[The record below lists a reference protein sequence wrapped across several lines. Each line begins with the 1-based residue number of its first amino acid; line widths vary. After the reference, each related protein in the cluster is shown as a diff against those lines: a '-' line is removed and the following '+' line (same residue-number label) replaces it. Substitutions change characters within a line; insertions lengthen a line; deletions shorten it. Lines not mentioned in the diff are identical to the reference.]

1 MKKSILFLMI
11 SIGILINATAQEL
24 TKKEKKS
31 LKRIQSHVNYLA
43 SDRLEGRGTGSPGE
57 KLSAE
62 YIAKQFKKSKVSPKG
77 ENGGYFQEFDITTLR
92 MAKDST
98 ALSFNG
104 LPLKLFSDFYPL
116 SFSSNR
122 KTVESKIE
130 VVGYGISAP
139 ELNYDDYSGKDIK
152 GKVVVI
158 NISTPD
164 SQQAHSKYINYLSLE
179 SRVKTAVKF
188 GASGVIFINTG
199 NSKDN
204 PSGEMSKNIKPSAI
218 PVFFLINSQYILY
231 YPGGLPVKMKA
242 DIFSISATAHNVV
255 AFKNN
260 KAKHT
265 VIIGAHHD
273 HLGFGEIKGSREP
286 ESNAIHNGADDNA
299 SGTSALI
306 ELSKLLKKKKYKKFN
321 YLFIA
326 FSGEE
331 MGLLGSKYFVEN
343 PTIDLDNATFMINM
357 DMVGRLKETLLIY
370 GTGTSP
376 SWKDIINTISQDSS
390 AIRKIKTSESGIG
403 SSDHTSFYLDSIPSL
418 HFFTGQHDEYHKP
431 SDDIALL
438 NLNGEVKVIGKILQ
452 LITITPSLN
461 KLVFT
466 KTKDEDSRRSF
477 KVTLGIMPDYVY
489 DSEGVKID
497 GVKDGKPAAL
507 AGLLKGDIIISLA
520 GEKIPNIEAYMKILG
535 KLDKGQKVEVIYI
548 RNGSTLTSEIQ
559 L

>member
-231 YPGGLPVKMKA
+231 PGGLPVKMKA

-452 LITITPSLN
+452 LIAITPSPN

>member
-452 LITITPSLN
+452 LIAITPSPN

>member
-1 MKKSILFLMI
+1 
-11 SIGILINATAQEL
+11 
-24 TKKEKKS
+24 
-31 LKRIQSHVNYLA
+31 
-43 SDRLEGRGTGSPGE
+43 
-57 KLSAE
+57 
-62 YIAKQFKKSKVSPKG
+62 
-77 ENGGYFQEFDITTLR
+77 
-92 MAKDST
+92 
-98 ALSFNG
+98 
-104 LPLKLFSDFYPL
+104 
-116 SFSSNR
+116 
-122 KTVESKIE
+122 
-130 VVGYGISAP
+130 
-139 ELNYDDYSGKDIK
+139 
-152 GKVVVI
+152 
-158 NISTPD
+158 
-164 SQQAHSKYINYLSLE
+164 
-179 SRVKTAVKF
+179 
-188 GASGVIFINTG
+188 
-199 NSKDN
+199 
-204 PSGEMSKNIKPSAI
+204 
-218 PVFFLINSQYILY
+218 
-231 YPGGLPVKMKA
+231 
-242 DIFSISATAHNVV
+242 
-255 AFKNN
+255 
-260 KAKHT
+260 
-265 VIIGAHHD
+265 
-273 HLGFGEIKGSREP
+273 
-286 ESNAIHNGADDNA
+286 
-299 SGTSALI
+299 
-306 ELSKLLKKKKYKKFN
+306 
-321 YLFIA
+321 
-326 FSGEE
+326 

-452 LITITPSLN
+452 LIAITPSPN

-535 KLDKGQKVEVIYI
+535 KLDKGQNVEVIYI

>member
-199 NSKDN
+199 DSKDN

-452 LITITPSLN
+452 LIAITPSPN

>member
-1 MKKSILFLMI
+1 MI

-452 LITITPSLN
+452 LIAITPSPN

-535 KLDKGQKVEVIYI
+535 KLDKGQNVEVIYI

>member
-1 MKKSILFLMI
+1 MI

>member
-1 MKKSILFLMI
+1 MI

-179 SRVKTAVKF
+179 SRVKTAVKL

-199 NSKDN
+199 DSKDN

-452 LITITPSLN
+452 LIAITPSPN

>member
-1 MKKSILFLMI
+1 MKKSILFLVV
-11 SIGILINATAQEL
+11 SIGLLINATAQEL

-62 YIAKQFKKSKVSPKG
+62 YIANQFKKNKISPKG
-77 ENGGYFQEFDITTLR
+77 ENGGYMQEFEITTLR
-92 MAKDST
+92 MAKDSSS
-98 ALSFNG
+98 LSFNG

-116 SFSSNR
+116 SFSANR

-179 SRVKTAVKF
+179 SRVKMAEKL

-199 NSKDN
+199 NIKDN
-204 PSGEMSKNIKPSAI
+204 PSGELSKNIKPSTI
-218 PVFFLINSQYILY
+218 PVFFLIDRQHILY

-242 DIFSISATAHNVV
+242 DILSISATGHNVV

-299 SGTSALI
+299 SGTSALL

-343 PTIDLDNATFMINM
+343 PTIDLKKTTFMINM
-357 DMVGRLKETLLIY
+357 DMVGRLKETLMIY

-376 SWKDIINTISQDSS
+376 SWKDIISTISQDSS
-390 AIRKIKTSESGIG
+390 AVHKIKTSESGIG

-438 NLNGEVKVIGKILQ
+438 NLNGEVKVIGKIMQ
-452 LITITPSLN
+452 LIAITPSTE
-461 KLVFT
+461 KLVYT

-497 GVKDGKPAAL
+497 GVKDGKPAAM
-507 AGLLKGDIIISLA
+507 AGLKKGDIIISLA
-520 GEKIPNIEAYMKILG
+520 GEKLPNIEAYMKILG
-535 KLDKGQKVEVIYI
+535 KLDKGQKVEVIYM
-548 RNGSTLTSEIQ
+548 RDGVTLTSEIQ

>member
-1 MKKSILFLMI
+1 MI

-179 SRVKTAVKF
+179 SRVKTAVKL

-218 PVFFLINSQYILY
+218 PVFFLINSQYILN

-390 AIRKIKTSESGIG
+390 AIRKFKTSESGIG

-452 LITITPSLN
+452 LIAITPSLN